1 MTNENNC
8 SWTMLKKIRSTKTFA
23 LKKRKILPFTADK
36 LRQSMGNLLVRAFA
50 KEQIPSQ
57 LVVAQKIAAL

>member
-1 MTNENNC
+1 
-8 SWTMLKKIRSTKTFA
+8 MLKKNRSTKTFA
-23 LKKRKILPFTADK
+23 LKKRKILLFTADK

-57 LVVAQKIAAL
+57 LVVAQKIAA